1 MYERDEKEKRDK
13 YEEGVIESETGS
25 FSPMVFLTNCGTG
38 PDATVVLKRLAE
50 MVSNKRAE
58 KYSHVISYI
67 RTRIRFDILR
77 SVLIAIRVRGSI
89 YKEKT
94 LGKSVFNLIPQSR
107 NYDV

>member
-38 PDATVVLKRLAE
+38 PEATVVLKRFKTE

-58 KYSHVISYI
+58 KYSRDLLH
-67 RTRIRFDILR
+67 
-77 SVLIAIRVRGSI
+77 
-89 YKEKT
+89 KT
-94 LGKSVFNLIPQSR
+94 KNQICHS
-107 NYDV
+107 